1 MKLTN
6 KSKNLISF
14 FLKYNCI
21 LPIKHTNYLNN
32 ILTKFYTEIKNGVS
46 YIIKQKHLLGNSFY
60 NLKIHKN
67 IYKIPKPISFSLDS
81 FPKNVIEHI
90 DENITTSLTYK
101 FNIYDRKIT
110 ILFLIED
117 ENDIKL
123 YNKYVDY
130 MLVWLYI
137 ANVYSSKDCACD
149 LIIYIYCTSLLKI
162 LPSSNIEILNENN
175 VNTAFTRSCSKN
187 SEIVIFRKEEWFK
200 VFIHETFHN
209 FGLDFSHLNTT
220 FYNNKILNIFPV
232 KSEVNLYESYTEFWA
247 RIINALFCSFINMK
261 NKNNIDEFLLNT
273 EFFINIERIFAFFQM
288 IKVLKFMGLSYN
300 DLYKSTKI
308 AEFNRTNLYKENT
321 NVLSYYV
328 ITSILLNNYS
338 DFLIWCNSNNKLI
351 INFKKTNN
359 NLNSFCHFIETMYKT
374 KHMLDNIKCTE
385 LILFN
390 MKPTNKIKYLLNNLR
405 MTICELG

>member
-60 NLKIHKN
+60 NLKIQKN

-162 LPSSNIEILNENN
+162 LPSSNI
-175 VNTAFTRSCSKN
+175 
-187 SEIVIFRKEEWFK
+187 
-200 VFIHETFHN
+200 
-209 FGLDFSHLNTT
+209 
-220 FYNNKILNIFPV
+220 
-232 KSEVNLYESYTEFWA
+232 YES
-247 RIINALFCSFINMK
+247 K
-261 NKNNIDEFLLNT
+261 
-273 EFFINIERIFAFFQM
+273 
-288 IKVLKFMGLSYN
+288 
-300 DLYKSTKI
+300 
-308 AEFNRTNLYKENT
+308 
-321 NVLSYYV
+321 
-328 ITSILLNNYS
+328 
-338 DFLIWCNSNNKLI
+338 
-351 INFKKTNN
+351 
-359 NLNSFCHFIETMYKT
+359 
-374 KHMLDNIKCTE
+374 
-385 LILFN
+385 
-390 MKPTNKIKYLLNNLR
+390 
-405 MTICELG
+405 